1 MRKSPAARAFAVLL
15 LMCLF
20 FAGCSRQGAGSGEPA
35 FDYKHYDWLTHLKK
49 EAFSEEGSM
58 STAVADA
65 IKLQVTGTG
74 ENAITVTV
82 TAPNITQALL
92 DWYDAQEIFSGE
104 ALESQIAALLKGEAT
119 EQTFTLP
126 YSLSGD
132 IPVITYPDGYADAL
146 SCGLSA
152 FYDILY
158 ARILEQMGGAAQ

>member
-1 MRKSPAARAFAVLL
+1 MRKLLAARVLAALVLL
-15 LMCLF
+15 CLV
-20 FAGCSRQGAGSGEPA
+20 FAGCTRQGTANTEPA
-35 FDYKHYDWLTHLKK
+35 FDYKHYDWLTHLKT

-58 STAVADA
+58 VTAVTDV
-65 IKLQVTGTG
+65 IKLQVTGTSAS
-74 ENAITVTV
+74 AITVTV

-92 DWYDAQEIFSGE
+92 DWYDTQQIFSGE
-104 ALESQIAALLKGEAT
+104 ALESQIAALLKGEVA

-132 IPVITYPDGYADAL
+132 VPVITYPDGYADAL

>member
-1 MRKSPAARAFAVLL
+1 MV
-15 LMCLF
+15 
-20 FAGCSRQGAGSGEPA
+20 
-35 FDYKHYDWLTHLKK
+35 
-49 EAFSEEGSM
+49 
-58 STAVADA
+58 TAVTDV
-65 IKLQVTGTG
+65 IKLQVTGTSAS
-74 ENAITVTV
+74 AITVTV

-92 DWYDAQEIFSGE
+92 DWYDTQQIFSGE
-104 ALESQIAALLKGEAT
+104 ALESQIAALLKGEAM

-132 IPVITYPDGYADAL
+132 VPVITYPDGYADAL